1 MKYQNILLLLLCCV
15 TINVYAQT
23 NFTISP
29 EKPQP
34 GDLITITYEPAGDLA
49 STTAMIDAV
58 AYQLPEK
65 GPYKA
70 QDIKLTRS
78 YGKFKGTVQTDSAGG
93 FLFFNFSADK
103 KFDNNFNKGYWTHFY
118 KGDSIQK
125 SSNALKAYYLLYY
138 FPDYGGDKDVAKAL
152 AAYEQEFAQ
161 YPASKKAFFAGYLRT
176 LNAEKPAE
184 ASTVLQKE
192 IEATL
197 KSGLKAEED
206 YSYVENL
213 YSSAKLPQQAK
224 LVNGLRKEKF
234 PNGTWN
240 IQDLQSKFS
249 AERNPA
255 KKQLIVD
262 EMANK
267 VETDPAWK
275 DMKASLPNYRI
286 AVLNSYLTAKD
297 WSGFKAASAN
307 TTISD
312 SNQLASAYN
321 NSAWAIQQTDSNLVI
336 AEELSKFA
344 VERAKAQWK
353 NPTAPKPDYLTEKQW
368 EETRKSTYAMYADT
382 YAMILYKLGKYK
394 QGLPY
399 AKEAALAI
407 REGKSADENYTYSL
421 LASKVLPV
429 KTYKPQ
435 LEQFVKDGKATS
447 GITGLLE
454 KAYEKEKKTTA
465 GFADYIGALQKESQL
480 KMIAH
485 LQKSMLDET
494 APSFALLNLD
504 GKKIDIADLKG
515 KVVIVDFWATWCGP
529 CKASFPGMQKVV
541 DKYKADPNVKFV
553 FVDTWEQGDEKKKNA
568 EEFIAKNKYTFDVLM
583 DTEDK
588 VVDQFKVDGIPT
600 KFVIDKEGKIRF
612 KAVGFD
618 GSDDKLMQE
627 LTAMIEM
634 AGSPS
639 KKAF

>member
-23 NFTISP
+23 NFTMSP

-34 GDLITITYEPAGDLA
+34 GDLVTITYEPAGDLA
-49 STTAMIDAV
+49 NTTAMVEAV
-58 AYQLPEK
+58 AYQLREK

-70 QDIKLTRS
+70 IDIKLTRS
-78 YGKFKGTVQTDSAGG
+78 YGKFKGTFQTDSTGG
-93 FLFFNFSADK
+93 FLFFNFSVDK
-103 KFDNNFNKGYWTHFY
+103 KFDNNFNKGYWTYFY
-118 KGDSIQK
+118 KGDSIQR
-125 SSNALKAYYLLYY
+125 SSNALKASYLLYY

-152 AAYEQEFAQ
+152 ASYEQEFAL
-161 YPASKKAFFAGYLRT
+161 YPASKKTFFAGYLRT
-176 LNAEKPAE
+176 LNSEKPAE

-192 IEATL
+192 IESTL
-197 KSGLKAEED
+197 KAGLQSEED

-213 YSSAKLPQQAK
+213 YTSSKLPQQAK
-224 LVNGLRKEKF
+224 LVNGLRREKF
-234 PNGTWN
+234 PNGTWT
-240 IQDLQSKFS
+240 IQELQSKYS
-249 AERNPA
+249 AERDPG
-255 KKQLIVD
+255 KRKLIVD
-262 EMANK
+262 EMAK
-267 VETDPAWK
+267 KAETDPVWK
-275 DMKASLPNYRI
+275 DMKASVPNYRA
-286 AVLNSYLTAKD
+286 AVLSSYLTAKD
-297 WSGFKAASAN
+297 WSGFKTTLAN
-307 TTISD
+307 TIITD
-312 SNQLASAYN
+312 SNQLASTYN
-321 NSAWAIQQTDSNLVI
+321 NAAWTIQETDSNLVI

-344 VERAKAQWK
+344 AERAKAQWK
-353 NPTAPKPDYLTEKQW
+353 TPTAPKPDYLTEKQW
-368 EETRKSTYAMYADT
+368 EASRKSTYAMYADT
-382 YAMILYKLGKYK
+382 YAMVLYKLGKYK
-394 QGLPY
+394 QGFPY
-399 AKEAALAI
+399 AKEAALTI
-407 REGKSADENYTYSL
+407 QEGKSSDQNYTYSL
-421 LASKVLPV
+421 LASKTLPA
-429 KTYKPQ
+429 KTYKTQ
-435 LEQFVKDGKATS
+435 LEQFIKDGKATS

-454 KAYEKEKKTTA
+454 KAYEKEKKTTK
-465 GFADYIGALQKESQL
+465 GFDEYVATLQKESQL

-504 GKKIDIADLKG
+504 GNKIDIADLKG

-568 EEFIAKNKYTFDVLM
+568 QDFITKNKYTFDVLM

-612 KAVGFD
+612 KAIGFD
-618 GSDDKLMQE
+618 GSDDKLVQE

-634 AGSPS
+634 AGLPS